1 MHTSPVPY
9 PVVRLAARVLLGAL
23 IALLFLVSGCA
34 PEEPTTPLP
43 PLVRTVAVAPGTTSV
58 ASFSGVTRA
67 AVESRVAFQVGGV
80 VSDVTV
86 EIGDRVRRGSVV
98 AQLDPADFTLR
109 AQQARS
115 GLQQAESQARLA
127 EADYDRVRR
136 LYEQGVVP
144 VSQYDAARAR
154 LETVQA
160 GATAARD
167 QVALAE
173 RGLGYARLTAPVGGA
188 IAEVLVEAGELVAPG
203 QPVALVTTQGSPM
216 EVTVSVPERVVTS
229 LRAGDA
235 ATVTLTAF
243 GDTAFTARIT
253 EVGVAAGRGA
263 TTFPVVVRLDR
274 ADADMRSGMTARVE
288 FATEAARTTATGPL
302 VVPVAAVNAD
312 TEGAYVMVVEAP
324 PADTTMASGDL
335 APTHREVI
343 VRRRAVETG
352 TLRSDGVEVTGGL
365 ARNDHVVAAGLGE
378 LADGQRVRLADYDPL
393 ARDLLSFSGR

>member
-1 MHTSPVPY
+1 M
-9 PVVRLAARVLLGAL
+9 ARFFLGVL
-23 IALLFLVSGCA
+23 IALFFLLSGCSA
-34 PEEPTTPLP
+34 EEPTAPPP
-43 PLVRTVAVAPGTTSV
+43 PLVRTVAVAPGGTT
-58 ASFSGVTRA
+58 AESFSGVTRA

-80 VSDVTV
+80 VSDVAV
-86 EIGDRVRRGSVV
+86 EIGDRVRRGSLV
-98 AQLDPADFTLR
+98 AWLDPADLTLQ

-127 EADYDRVRR
+127 GAGYDRVRQ

-144 VSQYDAARAR
+144 VSQYDAARTR

-173 RGLGYARLTAPVGGA
+173 RRLGYARLMAPVNGA

-216 EVTVSVPERVVTS
+216 EVTVSVPENAVTG
-229 LRAGDA
+229 LRAGDV
-235 ATVTLTAF
+235 ATVALTAF
-243 GDTAFTARIT
+243 PDVLFDGRVA
-253 EVGVAAGRGA
+253 EVGVSAGRGA
-263 TTFPVVVRLDR
+263 TTFPVVVRLNSAN
-274 ADADMRSGMTARVE
+274 ADVRSGMTARVE
-288 FATEAARTTATGPL
+288 FAPDADGAAATGPL
-302 VVPVAAVNAD
+302 VLPVAAIDAD
-312 TEGAYVMVVEAP
+312 TEGTYVMVVEVP
-324 PADTTMASGDL
+324 PADTTAASSDPATGQ
-335 APTHREVI
+335 REAV

-352 TLRSDGVEVTGGL
+352 TLRGDGVEVTSGL
-365 ARNDHVVAAGLGE
+365 TEADHVVAAGLGE